1 LSVSPLEADKSF
13 SIVAVKMPQTA
24 HYKRQNKFM
33 QIAAVAAAVA
43 AATTTTTIQK
53 E

>member
-1 LSVSPLEADKSF
+1 
-13 SIVAVKMPQTA
+13 VAVKMPQTA

-33 QIAAVAAAVA
+33 QIAAAAVA
-43 AATTTTTIQK
+43 VATTTTTTTTGTRG